1 MSDTTAGNRDRSS
14 NSSNGMAGSTV
25 AESSRPAGVAGRT
38 VESRREGDGQ
48 ATRGRT
54 TIADGVV
61 EKIAGLAAR
70 DVPGVHVMGSGLART
85 FGAMRDRV
93 PGGGRPVSRGVKAE
107 VGEVQTALDLD
118 IVIEYGVA
126 IAQVAREVRENVI
139 AAVERM
145 TSLEV
150 VEVNIAVSD
159 VKLPDEE
166 DEGAEGSDRPR
177 LQ

>member
-1 MSDTTAGNRDRSS
+1 MTDSQQYGVGEQ
-14 NSSNGMAGSTV
+14 NGTSLG
-25 AESSRPAGVAGRT
+25 EGRT
-38 VESRREGDGQ
+38 LDKGGSGGRRALGDP

-70 DVPGVHVMGSGLART
+70 DVLGVHAMGTGLSRT
-85 FGAMRDRV
+85 FGAVRDRV
-93 PGGGRPVSRGVKAE
+93 PGGRSVTRGVKAE

-118 IVIEYGVA
+118 IVVDYGVS
-126 IAQVAREVRENVI
+126 IVEVARAVRENVV

-145 TSLEV
+145 TGLEV
-150 VEVNIAVSD
+150 VEVNVAVGD

-166 DEGAEGSDRPR
+166 DEEEREQR
-177 LQ
+177 VQ

>member
-1 MSDTTAGNRDRSS
+1 MTETPQRNRPD
-14 NSSNGMAGSTV
+14 NPG
-25 AESSRPAGVAGRT
+25 GVPGGDDGRKNPLAK
-38 VESRREGDGQ
+38 RGGGAP

-61 EKIAGLAAR
+61 EKIAGMAAR
-70 DVPGVHVMGSGLART
+70 DVVGVHAMGSGFSRT
-85 FGAMRDRV
+85 FGAVRDRV
-93 PGGGRPVSRGVKAE
+93 PGGGKSVTRGVKAE
-107 VGEVQTALDLD
+107 VGESQTALDLE
-118 IVIEYGVA
+118 IVVDYGVS
-126 IAQVAREVRENVI
+126 IADVARDVRENVV

-145 TSLEV
+145 TGLEV

-166 DEGAEGSDRPR
+166 DEPEPEPR

>member
-1 MSDTTAGNRDRSS
+1 MADTERQSS
-14 NSSNGMAGSTV
+14 TRPGGLEKEVPGGGRAAAATGASTPQ
-25 AESSRPAGVAGRT
+25 RGG
-38 VESRREGDGQ
+38 GDP

-70 DVPGVHVMGSGLART
+70 EVLGVHAMGGGLSRT
-85 FGAMRDRV
+85 FGAVRDRV
-93 PGGGRPVSRGVKAE
+93 PGGSAKSVSRGVKAE

-118 IVIEYGVA
+118 IVVEYGVS
-126 IAQVAREVRENVI
+126 IAEVARAVRENVI
-139 AAVERM
+139 SAVERM
-145 TSLEV
+145 TGLEV
-150 VEVNIAVSD
+150 VEVNIAVGD

-166 DEGAEGSDRPR
+166 EDEPEPR